1 MSSTAATRYPCPAC
15 GTPANLTAGCP
26 GCGRAPDPVAAE
38 VIRLDG
44 EIAGL
49 AARVEQ
55 TRVAWLAATH
65 QLRAAQTRRHQLASQ
80 VQAAVRAT
88 TVPPARPVA
97 AGPLP
102 ASVAGPVPLPGP
114 STPPVRREAST
125 RTVQNILFI
134 LGGLLLGTA
143 AIVFTAVAWASVGV
157 GGRAAILTGVTAVL
171 LALPLLAAWRGLRGT
186 AETFAALGLLLV
198 LLDGYAARYVDLF
211 GAADL
216 PGARYA
222 AATFALTGLVAA
234 GYHLLTGLAA
244 ARFAALLAAQ
254 PVLPLLAVDLR
265 ADAAGT
271 TLLLLGTAL
280 GTLAMIALT
289 PPTRLALR
297 VTGWVAVG
305 AALTA
310 AGIAALAAAI
320 LGHPSGAPALAGLPL
335 LAVAAVV
342 VVAGRLTGV
351 PALLAISLAG
361 LAPAVT
367 IAVLLAGTVPAP
379 SLALA
384 IVAGTAVGLAA
395 AGRYLRGRLPAVV
408 RTGPWAG
415 ALLVTGLLGI
425 GVLMTALTV
434 AAEGIV
440 AARPLWRA
448 GTGPVDAPGDWQLP
462 FAVVAVTG
470 ALLLLLPRVVR
481 PMLLT
486 VGAAV
491 GLLAAPAAVPVPWWA
506 VAAAGLVAGSAAA
519 VRAAGSRHAVVAL
532 PSAAVAALLTAHA
545 LLVSAGRPGVATAAM
560 AVVVGTALA
569 VVAVARRALR
579 RPDVRWWQAPIGG
592 TGVAVAV
599 AGWPA
604 FVALAV
610 HTFDTP
616 AGWPAR
622 AAAAAAIG
630 LPVALVA
637 VRRWW
642 PGYLW
647 YAGAALPVT
656 VVATLVAPA
665 TGAVPYVPGES
676 TGGYAAAG
684 ALLLAVAATLVPRGV
699 LRFGPADPAVN
710 GPADPAAAPAPVPAL
725 CLDRLSLRGLRLLL
739 TGVAAA
745 LTLPAAVSTLPVLAA
760 LLLTPYRWLDASW
773 AGVPAGTGLSP
784 ALPVPVPA
792 AGAVTLALLA
802 AVAALA
808 GHRARYAVLAG
819 GPVAVLALLVALA
832 SAGTPWPVVPA
843 LCLAAGLAGLVV
855 AARSTA
861 APQVAVTLLVGAP
874 LAGAGLAGLL
884 PTRIATLT
892 GLAAVVA
899 CAAGIGA
906 AGRRTPVRVA
916 GGVVAVVAGGV
927 LAATAVRA
935 ADLPVRVGGYA
946 VLAVA
951 ALALAV
957 GAVLTLRSAAGGV
970 RGRAESIGVEVTGHA
985 AAGAALLMT
994 VGSARYAAGIC
1005 TLWGVVLGAR
1015 ALLTRSAS
1023 LVGQPA
1029 AVEQPAGAPAPAVVQ
1044 RAWPLAVAALASEV
1058 GAWWL
1063 LLTTT
1068 QVSLTE
1074 AYTLPAAL
1082 AALAVGWF
1090 TLRAHPQR
1098 SSWICYAPGLAAALL
1113 PSLASVLVADGQP
1126 VRRLLLGAGALV
1138 VVLAGAAYRRQAPVM
1153 IGGVVLT
1160 VLALREVVAVWD
1172 LLPRWSF
1179 LAVGG
1184 LALITLAVTY
1194 ERRLRDLRRLRGAV
1208 GRMS

>member
-1 MSSTAATRYPCPAC
+1 MSSTATAHYPCPAC
-15 GTPANLTAGCP
+15 GTPASLAAGCP
-26 GCGRAPDPVAAE
+26 GCGRGPDPVAAE

-55 TRVAWLAATH
+55 ARSAWATLSG
-65 QLRAAQTRRHQLASQ
+65 QLHAAQVRRQQLA
-80 VQAAVRAT
+80 VRLQAAVRAT
-88 TVPPARPVA
+88 TVQPARPAVA
-97 AGPLP
+97 PAGATAAPP
-102 ASVAGPVPLPGP
+102 AGGP
-114 STPPVRREAST
+114 SPRPETSI
-125 RTVQNILFI
+125 RTVQTILFV

-157 GGRAAILTGVTAVL
+157 GGRAAILAGVTAVL
-171 LALPLLAAWRGLRGT
+171 LALPPLATWRGLRGT

-198 LLDGYAARYVDLF
+198 LLDGYAARSVDLF

-216 PGARYA
+216 PAARYA
-222 AATFALTGLVAA
+222 AAAFAVTGLVAA
-234 GYHLLTGLAA
+234 GYHLTTGLAA

-254 PVLPLLAVDLR
+254 PVLPLLAADLR

-289 PPTRLALR
+289 PPARLALR
-297 VTGWVAVG
+297 ITGWVAVG
-305 AALTA
+305 VALTA
-310 AGIAALAAAI
+310 AGITALAAVI
-320 LGHPSGAPALAGLPL
+320 LGHPSGAPALAGSPL
-335 LAVAAVV
+335 LAVAAVL

-351 PALLAISLAG
+351 PALQAISLAG

-367 IAVLLAGTVPAP
+367 ISVIRAGTEPAP
-379 SLALA
+379 SLTLA
-384 IVAGTAVGLAA
+384 IAASTAVGLAL

-415 ALLVTGLLGI
+415 ALLVTGLLGTGMLLAALVV
-425 GVLMTALTV
+425 GVA
-434 AAEGIV
+434 GIA

-470 ALLLLLPRVVR
+470 ALILLLPRVLR
-481 PMLLT
+481 PVLLT
-486 VGAAV
+486 VGAAT
-491 GLLAAPAAVPVPWWA
+491 GLLTVPAAIPVPWWA
-506 VAAAGLVAGSAAA
+506 VAASGLAGGAVAA
-519 VRAAGSRHAVVAL
+519 VRAARSRHAVVAL
-532 PSAAVAALLTAHA
+532 PSAAVAALMTGHA
-545 LLVSAGRPGVATAAM
+545 LLVSAGRPAVATAAV
-560 AVVVGTALA
+560 AVVIGTALA
-569 VVAVARRALR
+569 VAAVARRAVR
-579 RPDVRWWQAPIGG
+579 RPEACWWQAPIGG
-592 TGVAVAV
+592 LGVAVAV

-604 FVALAV
+604 LVALAV
-610 HTFDTP
+610 HTFDTS

-665 TGAVPYVPGES
+665 VGAVPYVPGES
-676 TGGYAAAG
+676 TGGYAAAA

-699 LRFGPADPAVN
+699 LR
-710 GPADPAAAPAPVPAL
+710 
-725 CLDRLSLRGLRLLL
+725 LLL

-745 LTLPAAVSTLPVLAA
+745 LVLPAAVSTLPVLAS

-784 ALPVPVPA
+784 ALPASVPA
-792 AGAVTLALLA
+792 AEAVTLAVLA
-802 AVAALA
+802 AAVTVAVVA
-808 GHRARYAVLAG
+808 GYRARYAMPAG
-819 GPVAVLALLVALA
+819 GPVAFVALLAALA

-843 LCLAAGLAGLVV
+843 LSLAAGLVGLVV

-874 LAGAGLAGLL
+874 LAGSGLAGLL
-884 PTRIATLT
+884 PTRVSTLT
-892 GLAAVVA
+892 ALAAVVA

-906 AGRRTPVRVA
+906 VGRRTPVRVA
-916 GGVVAVVAGGV
+916 GGIVAVVAGGV
-927 LAATAVRA
+927 LAATAVCA

-951 ALALAV
+951 ALALVV
-957 GAVLTLRSAAGGV
+957 GAVLALRSATGGG
-970 RGRAESIGVEVTGHA
+970 RGRAESIGVEVAGHA
-985 AAGAALLMT
+985 VAGAALLMT
-994 VGSARYAAGIC
+994 VGSARYAAGVC

-1015 ALLTRSAS
+1015 VLLATVHPVPLRPGGRQAVPHRPWALAMT
-1023 LVGQPA
+1023 
-1029 AVEQPAGAPAPAVVQ
+1029 
-1044 RAWPLAVAALASEV
+1044 ALASEII
-1058 GAWWL
+1058 AWWL
-1063 LLTTT
+1063 LLASE
-1068 QVSLTE
+1068 QVALTE
-1074 AYTLPAAL
+1074 AYTLPVAL
-1082 AALAVGWF
+1082 AALGVGWL

-1098 SSWICYAPGLAAALL
+1098 SSWLGYAPGLAAALL
-1113 PSLASVLVADGQP
+1113 PSLGSVLVADGQP
-1126 VRRLLLGAGALV
+1126 VRRLLLGAGAV
-1138 VVLAGAAYRRQAPVM
+1138 AAVLLGAAYRRQAPVM
-1153 IGGVVLT
+1153 IGGA
-1160 VLALREVVAVWD
+1160 VLAVLAVRELVAVWD

-1194 ERRLRDLRRLRGAV
+1194 ERRRRDLRRLRTVV
-1208 GRMS
+1208 GRMT

>member
-1 MSSTAATRYPCPAC
+1 MSSTAKAHYPCPAC
-15 GTPANLTAGCP
+15 GTPASLAAGCP
-26 GCGRAPDPVAAE
+26 GCGRGPDPVAAE

-55 TRVAWLAATH
+55 ARSAWATLSG
-65 QLRAAQTRRHQLASQ
+65 QLHAAQVRRQQLAVQ

-88 TVPPARPVA
+88 TVPPARPTAAPAVPPARLTAAPAVA
-97 AGPLP
+97 PATAPAVAPAG
-102 ASVAGPVPLPGP
+102 GP
-114 STPPVRREAST
+114 SPRPETST
-125 RTVQNILFI
+125 RTVQTILFV

-157 GGRAAILTGVTAVL
+157 GGRAAILAGVTAVL
-171 LALPLLAAWRGLRGT
+171 LALPPLAAWRGLRGT

-216 PGARYA
+216 PAARYA
-222 AATFALTGLVAA
+222 AVTFAVTGLIAA
-234 GYHLLTGLAA
+234 GYHLITGLAA
-244 ARFAALLAAQ
+244 ARFAALVAAQ

-289 PPTRLALR
+289 PPARLALR
-297 VTGWVAVG
+297 ITGWVAVG

-310 AGIAALAAAI
+310 AGIAALAAVI
-320 LGHPSGAPALAGLPL
+320 VGHPSGAPALAGLPL

-342 VVAGRLTGV
+342 VAAGRLTGV

-367 IAVLLAGTVPAP
+367 IAVLRAGTEPAP

-384 IVAGTAVGLAA
+384 IVAGTAVGLAL
-395 AGRYLRGRLPAVV
+395 AGRYLRGRLPAVI

-415 ALLVTGLLGI
+415 ALLVTGLLGA
-425 GVLMTALTV
+425 GVLLTALAV
-434 AAEGIV
+434 AVEAIA

-448 GTGPVDAPGDWQLP
+448 GAGPVDAPGDWQVP
-462 FAVVAVTG
+462 FAVVAVTA
-470 ALLLLLPRVVR
+470 ALILLLPRALR

-486 VGAAV
+486 VGAAT
-491 GLLAAPAAVPVPWWA
+491 GLLTVPAAIPVPWWA
-506 VAAAGLVAGSAAA
+506 VAAAGLAGGAVAA
-519 VRAAGSRHAVVAL
+519 VRAARSRHAVVAL
-532 PSAAVAALLTAHA
+532 PSAAVAALLTGHA
-545 LLVSAGRPGVATAAM
+545 LLVSAGRPAVATTAV

-569 VVAVARRALR
+569 VAAVARRAVR
-579 RPDVRWWQAPIGG
+579 RPEARWWQAPIGG
-592 TGVAVAV
+592 LGVAVAV

-604 FVALAV
+604 LVALAV
-610 HTFDTP
+610 HTLDPST
-616 AGWPAR
+616 GWPAR
-622 AAAAAAIG
+622 AGAAAAIG

-665 TGAVPYVPGES
+665 AGTVPYAPGES
-676 TGGYAAAG
+676 TGGYVAAA
-684 ALLLAVAATLVPRGV
+684 ALLLAVAATIVPRGV
-699 LRFGPADPAVN
+699 
-710 GPADPAAAPAPVPAL
+710 
-725 CLDRLSLRGLRLLL
+725 LRLLL

-745 LTLPAAVSTLPVLAA
+745 LALPATVSALPVLAS

-784 ALPVPVPA
+784 TLPVSVPA
-792 AGAVTLALLA
+792 AGAVTLAVLA
-802 AVAALA
+802 AAVTVAAVA
-808 GHRARYAVLAG
+808 GHRARYATLAG
-819 GPVAVLALLVALA
+819 GPVAVVTLLVALA

-843 LCLAAGLAGLVV
+843 LSLAAGLAGLVV
-855 AARSTA
+855 AARSAA

-874 LAGAGLAGLL
+874 LAGAGSAGLL
-884 PTRIATLT
+884 PTRVSTLT
-892 GLAAVVA
+892 ALAAVVA

-916 GGVVAVVAGGV
+916 GGIVAVVAGGV

-957 GAVLTLRSAAGGV
+957 GAALTLRSATGGV
-970 RGRAESIGVEVTGHA
+970 RGRAESIGVEVAGHA

-994 VGSARYAAGIC
+994 VGSARYAAGVC

-1015 ALLTRSAS
+1015 ALLATAYPVPPLSGER
-1023 LVGQPA
+1023 
-1029 AVEQPAGAPAPAVVQ
+1029 PAVPHQ
-1044 RAWPLAVAALASEV
+1044 PWALAMTALASEI

-1063 LLTTT
+1063 LLTSE
-1068 QVSLTE
+1068 QVALTE
-1074 AYTLPAAL
+1074 AYTLPLAL
-1082 AALAVGWF
+1082 AALGVGWL

-1098 SSWICYAPGLAAALL
+1098 SSWLGYAPGLAAALL
-1113 PSLASVLVADGQP
+1113 PSLGSVLVADGQP
-1126 VRRLLLGAGALV
+1126 VRRLLLGAGAV
-1138 VVLAGAAYRRQAPVM
+1138 AAVLLGAAYRRQAPVM
-1153 IGGVVLT
+1153 IGGA
-1160 VLALREVVAVWD
+1160 VLAVLAVRELVAVWD

-1194 ERRLRDLRRLRGAV
+1194 ERRRRDLRRLRTVV
-1208 GRMS
+1208 GRMT

>member
-1 MSSTAATRYPCPAC
+1 MSSTATAHYPCPAC
-15 GTPANLTAGCP
+15 GTPASLAAGCP
-26 GCGRAPDPVAAE
+26 GCGRAPDPGAAE

-55 TRVAWLAATH
+55 ARAACATLSGQLHVAQIRRQQLAA
-65 QLRAAQTRRHQLASQ
+65 Q

-88 TVPPARPVA
+88 TVPPARPTA
-97 AGPLP
+97 ASAAAP
-102 ASVAGPVPLPGP
+102 AAAPAGGQ
-114 STPPVRREAST
+114 PPRPETST
-125 RTVQNILFI
+125 RTVQTILFV

-157 GGRAAILTGVTAVL
+157 GGRAAILAGVTAVL
-171 LALPLLAAWRGLRGT
+171 LALPPLANWRGLRGT

-216 PGARYA
+216 PAARYA
-222 AATFALTGLVAA
+222 AVTFAVTGLVAA
-234 GYHLLTGLAA
+234 GYHLITGLAA

-254 PVLPLLAVDLR
+254 PVLPLLAVDLH

-280 GTLAMIALT
+280 GALAMIALT
-289 PPTRLALR
+289 PPARLALR
-297 VTGWVAVG
+297 ITGWAAVG

-310 AGIAALAAAI
+310 AGIAALAAVI

-335 LAVAAVV
+335 LAVAAVL

-367 IAVLLAGTVPAP
+367 IAMVRAGTEPAP
-379 SLALA
+379 SRALA
-384 IVAGTAVGLAA
+384 IVAGTAVGLAL

-415 ALLVTGLLGI
+415 ALLVTGLLGV
-425 GVLMTALTV
+425 GVLLTALAV
-434 AAEGIV
+434 AAESIA

-448 GTGPVDAPGDWQLP
+448 AAGPVDASGDWQLP

-470 ALLLLLPRVVR
+470 ALILLLPRAVR
-481 PMLLT
+481 PVLLT
-486 VGAAV
+486 VGAAT
-491 GLLAAPAAVPVPWWA
+491 GLLTVPAAIPVPWWA
-506 VAAAGLVAGSAAA
+506 VAVGGLAGGAVAAL
-519 VRAAGSRHAVVAL
+519 RAARSRNAAVAL
-532 PSAAVAALLTAHA
+532 PGAAVAALLTGHA
-545 LLVSAGRPGVATAAM
+545 LLVSAGRPAVAATAV

-569 VVAVARRALR
+569 VAAVARHALQ
-579 RPDVRWWQAPIGG
+579 RPGAPWWQAPIGG
-592 TGVAVAV
+592 LGVAVAV

-604 FVALAV
+604 LVALAV
-610 HTFDTP
+610 HTLDP
-616 AGWPAR
+616 SAGWPAR
-622 AAAAAAIG
+622 AGAAAAIG

-665 TGAVPYVPGES
+665 VGAVPYVPGES
-676 TGGYAAAG
+676 TGGYVAAA
-684 ALLLAVAATLVPRGV
+684 ALLLVTAAALVPRGV
-699 LRFGPADPAVN
+699 
-710 GPADPAAAPAPVPAL
+710 
-725 CLDRLSLRGLRLLL
+725 LRLLL
-739 TGVAAA
+739 TGVAAG
-745 LTLPAAVSTLPVLAA
+745 LVLPAAVSTLPVLAS

-792 AGAVTLALLA
+792 AGAVTLAVLAATTVA
-802 AVAALA
+802 AVA
-808 GHRARYAVLAG
+808 GYRARYAVLAG
-819 GPVAVLALLVALA
+819 GPVALVALLAALA

-843 LCLAAGLAGLVV
+843 ISLAAGLAGLVV

-884 PTRIATLT
+884 PTRVSTLT
-892 GLAAVVA
+892 ALAAVVA

-916 GGVVAVVAGGV
+916 AGVVAVVAGNV
-927 LAATAVRA
+927 LAATAVHA

-951 ALALAV
+951 ALAMAV
-957 GAVLTLRSAAGGV
+957 GAMLTLRSAAGGV
-970 RGRAESIGVEVTGHA
+970 RGRAESIGVEVAGHA
-985 AAGAALLMT
+985 AAGVAVLMT
-994 VGSARYAAGIC
+994 VGSARYAAGVC

-1015 ALLTRSAS
+1015 ALLATVHPVPLRPGERQAVPHRPWV
-1023 LVGQPA
+1023 LVMT
-1029 AVEQPAGAPAPAVVQ
+1029 
-1044 RAWPLAVAALASEV
+1044 ALASEIV
-1058 GAWWL
+1058 AWWL
-1063 LLTTT
+1063 LLTSE
-1068 QVSLTE
+1068 QVALAE
-1074 AYTLPAAL
+1074 AYTLPVAL
-1082 AALAVGWF
+1082 AALGVGWL
-1090 TLRAHPQR
+1090 TLRAQPQR
-1098 SSWICYAPGLAAALL
+1098 SSWLGYAPGLAAALL
-1113 PSLASVLVADGQP
+1113 PSLGSVLVADGQP
-1126 VRRLLLGAGALV
+1126 VRRLLLGAGAV
-1138 VVLAGAAYRRQAPVM
+1138 AAVLLGAAYRRQAPVM
-1153 IGGVVLT
+1153 IGGA
-1160 VLALREVVAVWD
+1160 VLAVLAVRELVAVWD

-1194 ERRLRDLRRLRGAV
+1194 ERRRRDLRRLRTVV
-1208 GRMS
+1208 GRMT

>member
-1 MSSTAATRYPCPAC
+1 MSRTAASSYPCPAC
-15 GTPANLTAGCP
+15 GTPANLIAGCP

-49 AARVEQ
+49 TARVEQ
-55 TRVAWLAATH
+55 IRVAWLAATH

-88 TVPPARPVA
+88 TVPPARSVV

-102 ASVAGPVPLPGP
+102 GPATP
-114 STPPVRREAST
+114 PPVRREAST
-125 RTVQNILFI
+125 RTVQNILFV

-222 AATFALTGLVAA
+222 AVTFALTGLVAA

-244 ARFAALLAAQ
+244 ARFAALLAVQ

-289 PPTRLALR
+289 PPTRPALR
-297 VTGWVAVG
+297 ITGWVAVG

-367 IAVLLAGTVPAP
+367 IAVLLAGTAPAP

-384 IVAGTAVGLAA
+384 IVAGTAVGLAL

-415 ALLVTGLLGI
+415 ALVVTGLLGV
-425 GVLMTALTV
+425 GVALAALTV
-434 AAEGIV
+434 AAEGIA

-470 ALLLLLPRVVR
+470 ALILLLPRAVR

-486 VGAAV
+486 VGAATA
-491 GLLAAPAAVPVPWWA
+491 LLAAPAAIPAPWWA
-506 VAAAGLVAGSAAA
+506 VAAAGLLAGAVAA
-519 VRAAGSRHAVVAL
+519 VRAAGSRSTVVAL
-532 PSAAVAALLTAHA
+532 PSAAVAALLTGHA
-545 LLVSAGRPGVATAAM
+545 LLVSAGRPAVATAAA
-560 AVVVGTALA
+560 AVVVGTALTVA
-569 VVAVARRALR
+569 AVARRAVR
-579 RPDVRWWQAPIGG
+579 RPDARWWQAPIGG
-592 TGVAVAV
+592 VGVAVAV

-604 FVALAV
+604 LVALAV
-610 HTFDTP
+610 HTFDAP

-622 AAAAAAIG
+622 AGAAAAIG

-656 VVATLVAPA
+656 VVAALVAPA
-665 TGAVPYVPGES
+665 AGAVPYMPGES

-684 ALLLAVAATLVPRGV
+684 ALLLAVAATLVSRGV
-699 LRFGPADPAVN
+699 
-710 GPADPAAAPAPVPAL
+710 
-725 CLDRLSLRGLRLLL
+725 LRLLL

-745 LTLPAAVSTLPVLAA
+745 LVLPAAVSTLPVLAA

-773 AGVPAGTGLSP
+773 AGVPVGVGLSP

-808 GHRARYAVLAG
+808 GHRVRYAVLAG
-819 GPVAVLALLVALA
+819 GPVALLTLLVALA

-843 LCLAAGLAGLVV
+843 LSLAAGLAGLVV

-861 APQVAVTLLVGAP
+861 VPQVAVTLLVGAP

-884 PTRIATLT
+884 PTRVATLT
-892 GLAAVVA
+892 ALAAVVA

-916 GGVVAVVAGGV
+916 GAVVAVVAGGV
-927 LAATAVRA
+927 LAATGVRA

-957 GAVLTLRSAAGGV
+957 GAVLTLRLAAGGV
-970 RGRAESIGVEVTGHA
+970 RGRAESIGVEVAGHA

-994 VGSARYAAGIC
+994 VGSARYAAGVC

-1015 ALLTRSAS
+1015 ALLTGSAPA
-1023 LVGQPA
+1023 VGQPGSAAGRPA
-1029 AVEQPAGAPAPAVVQ
+1029 AVH
-1044 RAWPLAVAALASEV
+1044 RAWPLAVAALASEIL
-1058 GAWWL
+1058 AWWL
-1063 LLTTT
+1063 LLTST

-1090 TLRAHPQR
+1090 TLRAHPLR
-1098 SSWICYAPGLAAALL
+1098 SSWVCYAPGLAAALL
-1113 PSLASVLVADGQP
+1113 PSLASVLVVDGQP

-1138 VVLAGAAYRRQAPVM
+1138 VVLAGAAYRRQAPVV

-1194 ERRLRDLRRLRGAV
+1194 ERRLRDLHRLRSAV

>member
-1 MSSTAATRYPCPAC
+1 MSSTATAHYPCPAC
-15 GTPANLTAGCP
+15 GTPASLAAGCP
-26 GCGRAPDPVAAE
+26 GCGRGPDPLAGE

-55 TRVAWLAATH
+55 ARSAWATLGA
-65 QLRAAQTRRHQLASQ
+65 QLHAAQVRRQQFAVQ

-88 TVPPARPVA
+88 PVPPARPA
-97 AGPLP
+97 AAPAGPP
-102 ASVAGPVPLPGP
+102 PGPVAPGQPGP
-114 STPPVRREAST
+114 AATPSVRPETST
-125 RTVQNILFI
+125 RTVQTILFV

-157 GGRAAILTGVTAVL
+157 GGRAAILAGVTAVL
-171 LALPLLAAWRGLRGT
+171 LALPPLATWRGLRGT

-216 PGARYA
+216 PAARYA
-222 AATFALTGLVAA
+222 AVTFAVTGLVAA
-234 GYHLLTGLAA
+234 GYQLITGLAA

-289 PPTRLALR
+289 PPARLALR
-297 VTGWVAVG
+297 ITGWVAVG
-305 AALTA
+305 AALAA
-310 AGIAALAAAI
+310 AGIAALAAVI
-320 LGHPSGAPALAGLPL
+320 LGHPAGAPALAGLPL
-335 LAVAAVV
+335 LAVAAVLV
-342 VVAGRLTGV
+342 VTGRLTGV

-367 IAVLLAGTVPAP
+367 TAVVRAGTEPAP

-384 IVAGTAVGLAA
+384 IVAGTAVGLAL

-415 ALLVTGLLGI
+415 ALLVTGLLGA
-425 GVLMTALTV
+425 GVLLAALTV
-434 AAEGIV
+434 AAGGIV

-448 GTGPVDAPGDWQLP
+448 GTGPVDVPGDWQLP

-470 ALLLLLPRVVR
+470 ALILLLPRAVR

-486 VGAAV
+486 VGAAT
-491 GLLAAPAAVPVPWWA
+491 GLLTVPAAIPVPWWA
-506 VAAAGLVAGSAAA
+506 VAVGGLAGGAVAA

-532 PSAAVAALLTAHA
+532 PSAAVAALLTGHA
-545 LLVSAGRPGVATAAM
+545 LLVSAGRPAVATAAV
-560 AVVVGTALA
+560 AVVVSTALA
-569 VVAVARRALR
+569 GAAVARRAVR
-579 RPDVRWWQAPIGG
+579 RPEARWWQAPIGG
-592 TGVAVAV
+592 LGVAVAV

-604 FVALAV
+604 LVALAV
-610 HTFDTP
+610 HTLETS
-616 AGWPAR
+616 AGWLAR
-622 AAAAAAIG
+622 AGAAATIG

-637 VRRWW
+637 VRRQW

-656 VVATLVAPA
+656 VVGTLVAPA
-665 TGAVPYVPGES
+665 AGTVPYVPGES
-676 TGGYAAAG
+676 TGGYAAAA
-684 ALLLAVAATLVPRGV
+684 ALLLAVAATLVSRG
-699 LRFGPADPAVN
+699 
-710 GPADPAAAPAPVPAL
+710 
-725 CLDRLSLRGLRLLL
+725 GLRLLL

-745 LTLPAAVSTLPVLAA
+745 LALPAAVSTLPVLAS
-760 LLLTPYRWLDASW
+760 LLLTPYRWLEASW

-784 ALPVPVPA
+784 ALPVSVPA
-792 AGAVTLALLA
+792 AGAVTLAVLA
-802 AVAALA
+802 AAVTVAALA
-808 GHRARYAVLAG
+808 AAVSVAAVAGHRVRYAVVAG
-819 GPVAVLALLVALA
+819 GPVALVALLAALA

-843 LCLAAGLAGLVV
+843 LSLIAGLAGLAV

-861 APQVAVTLLVGAP
+861 APQAAVTLLVGAT

-884 PTRIATLT
+884 PTRVSTLT
-892 GLAAVVA
+892 ALAAVVA

-916 GGVVAVVAGGV
+916 AGVVAVVAGGV

-957 GAVLTLRSAAGGV
+957 GAVLALRSATGGV
-970 RGRAESIGVEVTGHA
+970 RGRAESIGVEVAGHA

-994 VGSARYAAGIC
+994 VGSARYAAGVC

-1015 ALLTRSAS
+1015 ALLATAHPVPQLGGR
-1023 LVGQPA
+1023 PA
-1029 AVEQPAGAPAPAVVQ
+1029 APLSGGRPALGRPAVPHRPWV
-1044 RAWPLAVAALASEV
+1044 LAMTALASEIV
-1058 GAWWL
+1058 AWWL
-1063 LLTTT
+1063 LLSSA
-1068 QVSLTE
+1068 QVALTE
-1074 AYTLPAAL
+1074 AYTLPLAL
-1082 AALAVGWF
+1082 AALGVGWL

-1098 SSWICYAPGLAAALL
+1098 SSWLGYAPGLAAALL
-1113 PSLASVLVADGQP
+1113 PSLGSVLVADGQP
-1126 VRRLLLGAGALV
+1126 VRRLLLGAGAV
-1138 VVLAGAAYRRQAPVM
+1138 AAVLAGAAYRRQAPVM
-1153 IGGVVLT
+1153 IGGA
-1160 VLALREVVAVWD
+1160 VLAVLAVRELVAVWD

-1194 ERRLRDLRRLRGAV
+1194 ERRRRDLRRLRTVV
-1208 GRMS
+1208 GRMT

>member
-1 MSSTAATRYPCPAC
+1 MSSTANAHYPCPAC
-15 GTPANLTAGCP
+15 GTPASLAAGCP
-26 GCGRAPDPVAAE
+26 GCGRGPDPVAAE

-55 TRVAWLAATH
+55 ARSAWATLSG
-65 QLRAAQTRRHQLASQ
+65 QLHAAQVRRQQLAVQ

-88 TVPPARPVA
+88 TVPPARPAVA
-97 AGPLP
+97 PATAPAAAPAAPAAAPAGP
-102 ASVAGPVPLPGP
+102 
-114 STPPVRREAST
+114 PPRPETST
-125 RTVQNILFI
+125 RTVQTILFV

-157 GGRAAILTGVTAVL
+157 GGRAAILAGVTAVL
-171 LALPLLAAWRGLRGT
+171 LALPPLATWRGLRGT

-216 PGARYA
+216 PAARYA
-222 AATFALTGLVAA
+222 AVTFAVTGLVAA
-234 GYHLLTGLAA
+234 GYHLITGLAA

-289 PPTRLALR
+289 PPARLALR
-297 VTGWVAVG
+297 ITGWVAVG

-310 AGIAALAAAI
+310 AGIAALAAVI
-320 LGHPSGAPALAGLPL
+320 VGHPSGAPALAGLPL
-335 LAVAAVV
+335 LAVAAVL

-351 PALLAISLAG
+351 PALLAISLAA

-367 IAVLLAGTVPAP
+367 IAVVRAGTEPAP
-379 SLALA
+379 SRALT
-384 IVAGTAVGLAA
+384 IVAGTTVGLAL

-415 ALLVTGLLGI
+415 ALLVTGLLGA
-425 GVLMTALTV
+425 GVLLTALAV
-434 AAEGIV
+434 AVEAIA

-448 GTGPVDAPGDWQLP
+448 AAGPVDAPGDWQLP

-470 ALLLLLPRVVR
+470 ALILLLPRAVR

-486 VGAAV
+486 VGAAT
-491 GLLAAPAAVPVPWWA
+491 GLLTVPGAIPVPWWA
-506 VAAAGLVAGSAAA
+506 VSAAGLAGGAVAA
-519 VRAAGSRHAVVAL
+519 VWAARSRHAVVAL
-532 PSAAVAALLTAHA
+532 PSAAVAALLTGHA
-545 LLVSAGRPGVATAAM
+545 LLVSAGRPAVATTAV

-569 VVAVARRALR
+569 VAAVARRALQ
-579 RPDVRWWQAPIGG
+579 RPEAGWWQAPIGG
-592 TGVAVAV
+592 LAVAVAV

-604 FVALAV
+604 LVALAV
-610 HTFDTP
+610 HTLDAP

-622 AAAAAAIG
+622 AGAAAAIG

-665 TGAVPYVPGES
+665 AGTVPYVPGES
-676 TGGYAAAG
+676 TGGYVAAA

-699 LRFGPADPAVN
+699 LR
-710 GPADPAAAPAPVPAL
+710 
-725 CLDRLSLRGLRLLL
+725 LLL
-739 TGVAAA
+739 TGAAAA
-745 LTLPAAVSTLPVLAA
+745 LALPAAVSTLPVLAS

-784 ALPVPVPA
+784 TLPVSVPA
-792 AGAVTLALLA
+792 AGAVTLAVLA
-802 AVAALA
+802 AAVTVAAVA

-819 GPVAVLALLVALA
+819 GPVAFVAMLAALA

-843 LCLAAGLAGLVV
+843 LSLAAGLAGLVV

-884 PTRIATLT
+884 PTRVSTLT
-892 GLAAVVA
+892 ALAAVVA

-916 GGVVAVVAGGV
+916 GGIVAVVAGGV

-957 GAVLTLRSAAGGV
+957 GAALTLRSATGGV
-970 RGRAESIGVEVTGHA
+970 RGRAESIGVEVAGHA

-994 VGSARYAAGIC
+994 VGSARYAAGVC
-1005 TLWGVVLGAR
+1005 TLWGVVLGVR
-1015 ALLTRSAS
+1015 ALLATTHPVPQ
-1023 LVGQPA
+1023 LG
-1029 AVEQPAGAPAPAVVQ
+1029 G
-1044 RAWPLAVAALASEV
+1044 WLAVPHRPWALAMTALASEIV
-1058 GAWWL
+1058 AWWL
-1063 LLTTT
+1063 LLSSA
-1068 QVSLTE
+1068 QVALTE
-1074 AYTLPAAL
+1074 AYTLPLAL
-1082 AALAVGWF
+1082 AALGVGWL

-1098 SSWICYAPGLAAALL
+1098 SSWLGYAPGLAAALL
-1113 PSLASVLVADGQP
+1113 PSLGSVLVADGQP
-1126 VRRLLLGAGALV
+1126 VRRLLLGAGAV
-1138 VVLAGAAYRRQAPVM
+1138 AAVLLGAAHRRQAPVM
-1153 IGGVVLT
+1153 IGGA
-1160 VLALREVVAVWD
+1160 VLAVLAVRELVAVWD

-1194 ERRLRDLRRLRGAV
+1194 ERRRRDLRRLRTVV
-1208 GRMS
+1208 GRMT

>member
-1 MSSTAATRYPCPAC
+1 MSSTATAHYPCPAC
-15 GTPANLTAGCP
+15 GTPASLAAGCP
-26 GCGRAPDPVAAE
+26 GCGRGPDPVAAE

-49 AARVEQ
+49 AARVEH
-55 TRVAWLAATH
+55 A
-65 QLRAAQTRRHQLASQ
+65 RAAWATLSAQLHAAQVRRQQFAVQ

-88 TVPPARPVA
+88 AVPPARPTAAPVGPPPGPVA
-97 AGPLP
+97 A
-102 ASVAGPVPLPGP
+102 SQPGP
-114 STPPVRREAST
+114 AATPSVRPETST
-125 RTVQNILFI
+125 RTVQTILFV

-157 GGRAAILTGVTAVL
+157 GGRAAILAGVTAVW
-171 LALPLLAAWRGLRGT
+171 LALPLLATWRGLRGT

-216 PGARYA
+216 PAARYA
-222 AATFALTGLVAA
+222 AVTFAVTGLVAA
-234 GYHLLTGLAA
+234 GYHLITGLAA

-289 PPTRLALR
+289 PPARLALR
-297 VTGWVAVG
+297 ITGWVAVG

-310 AGIAALAAAI
+310 AGIAALTAVV
-320 LGHPSGAPALAGLPL
+320 LGHPAGAPALAGLPL
-335 LAVAAVV
+335 LAVAAVL

-367 IAVLLAGTVPAP
+367 IAVVRAGTEPAP

-384 IVAGTAVGLAA
+384 IVAGTAVGLAF

-408 RTGPWAG
+408 RSGPWAG
-415 ALLVTGLLGI
+415 ALLVTGLLGV
-425 GVLMTALTV
+425 GVLLTALAV
-434 AAEGIV
+434 AAEGIA

-448 GTGPVDAPGDWQLP
+448 GAGPVDAPGDWQLP

-470 ALLLLLPRVVR
+470 ALILLLPRAVR
-481 PMLLT
+481 PMLIT
-486 VGAAV
+486 VGAAA
-491 GLLAAPAAVPVPWWA
+491 GLLTVPAAIPVPWWA
-506 VAAAGLVAGSAAA
+506 VAVGGLAGGAVAA
-519 VRAAGSRHAVVAL
+519 VPAARSRHAVVAL
-532 PSAAVAALLTAHA
+532 PSAAVAALLTGHA
-545 LLVSAGRPGVATAAM
+545 LLVSAGRPAVATTAV
-560 AVVVGTALA
+560 AVVVGTAVA
-569 VVAVARRALR
+569 VAAVARRALL
-579 RPDVRWWQAPIGG
+579 RPEARWWQAPIGG
-592 TGVAVAV
+592 LGVAVAV
-599 AGWPA
+599 AGWPVL
-604 FVALAV
+604 VALAV
-610 HTFDTP
+610 HTLDTS

-622 AAAAAAIG
+622 AGAAAAIG

-656 VVATLVAPA
+656 VVGTLVAPA
-665 TGAVPYVPGES
+665 TGTVPYAPGES
-676 TGGYAAAG
+676 TGGYAAAA

-699 LRFGPADPAVN
+699 LRV
-710 GPADPAAAPAPVPAL
+710 
-725 CLDRLSLRGLRLLL
+725 LL

-745 LTLPAAVSTLPVLAA
+745 LALPAAVSTLPVLAS

-784 ALPVPVPA
+784 ALPVSVPA
-792 AGAVTLALLA
+792 AGAVTLAVLAAAVTVA
-802 AVAALA
+802 AVA
-808 GHRARYAVLAG
+808 GHRSRYAVLAG
-819 GPVAVLALLVALA
+819 GPVALAALLAALA

-843 LCLAAGLAGLVV
+843 LSLAAGLAGLVV

-884 PTRIATLT
+884 PTRVSTLT
-892 GLAAVVA
+892 ALAAVVA

-951 ALALAV
+951 ALALSV
-957 GAVLTLRSAAGGV
+957 GAVLTLRLTTGGV
-970 RGRAESIGVEVTGHA
+970 RGRAESIGVEVAGHA

-994 VGSARYAAGIC
+994 VGSARYAAGVC

-1015 ALLTRSAS
+1015 ALLATAYPVPLRP
-1023 LVGQPA
+1023 G
-1029 AVEQPAGAPAPAVVQ
+1029 ERPAVPHRPWV
-1044 RAWPLAVAALASEV
+1044 LAMTALASEIV
-1058 GAWWL
+1058 AWWL
-1063 LLTTT
+1063 LLSSA
-1068 QVSLTE
+1068 QVALTE
-1074 AYTLPAAL
+1074 AYTLPLAL
-1082 AALAVGWF
+1082 AALGVGWL

-1098 SSWICYAPGLAAALL
+1098 SSWLGYAPGLAAALL
-1113 PSLASVLVADGQP
+1113 PSLGSVLVADGQP
-1126 VRRLLLGAGALV
+1126 VRRLLLGTGAV
-1138 VVLAGAAYRRQAPVM
+1138 AVVLVGAAYRRQAPVM
-1153 IGGVVLT
+1153 IGGAVLT
-1160 VLALREVVAVWD
+1160 VLALRELVAVWD

-1194 ERRLRDLRRLRGAV
+1194 ERRRRDLRRLRTVV
-1208 GRMS
+1208 GRMT